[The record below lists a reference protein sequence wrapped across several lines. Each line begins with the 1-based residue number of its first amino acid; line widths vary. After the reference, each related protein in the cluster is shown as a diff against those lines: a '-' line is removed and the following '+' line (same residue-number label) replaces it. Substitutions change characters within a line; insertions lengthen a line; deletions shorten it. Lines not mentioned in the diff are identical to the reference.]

1 MLHGLLLFAAVWL
14 ITNSSYT
21 STADEAILGKI
32 NALRQNL
39 SGNQLHYNH
48 DFVFINV
55 SRDQKLISDPEEYGD
70 IAITDRDKLA
80 RFFKILSDNGNQHY
94 FTLCDIFFEHPADED
109 TVLATQIGRCT
120 KILFPCHIIA
130 DTLQKPCITV
140 PCALSDFVTYTG
152 NFSKFRLQ
160 YDSLKTTPLVLLN
173 TLDQKNYPDGFPNF
187 RSVFPLYYIRSPDV
201 ITAGKYPYFNLGEL
215 LLLSETDS
223 FYQEYLQGRFIVIGN
238 FDTDVHPSPAGKIAG
253 PLILLNT
260 WLTLRNGG
268 QVSWW
273 WVLFMI
279 ASLSLIS
286 YLLFFKKIKAPDV
299 SKRPWADLLMQ
310 LFVNKYIS
318 FSGICLLLI
327 LCSAFIFN
335 VQPNISP
342 VLLYLLIVNF
352 LMDFYKKH
360 YDKEK

>member
-1 MLHGLLLFAAVWL
+1 MWL

-32 NALRQNL
+32 NTLRQNL
-39 SGNQLHYNH
+39 SGNRLNYNH

-55 SRDQKLISDPEEYGD
+55 SRDQKLISDPLEYGE

-80 RFFKILSDNGNQHY
+80 QFFKILSDNGNGHH

-109 TVLATQIGRCT
+109 TALALQIKRCT

-130 DTLQKPCITV
+130 GILQKPCIPV

-160 YDSLKTTPLVLLN
+160 YNDSFKTTPLVLLHS
-173 TLDQKNYPDGFPNF
+173 LDQKNYPKGFPNF
-187 RSVFPLYYIRSPDV
+187 RSVLPLYYIRSPD
-201 ITAGKYPYFNLGEL
+201 IMTSAKYPYFNLGEL

-223 FYQEYLQGRFIVIGN
+223 FYHDYLEDRFIVIGN

-279 ASLSLIS
+279 AGFSLIS

-342 VLLYLLIVNF
+342 VLLYLVVINF

-360 YDKEK
+360 YTNKNEKSPVPY